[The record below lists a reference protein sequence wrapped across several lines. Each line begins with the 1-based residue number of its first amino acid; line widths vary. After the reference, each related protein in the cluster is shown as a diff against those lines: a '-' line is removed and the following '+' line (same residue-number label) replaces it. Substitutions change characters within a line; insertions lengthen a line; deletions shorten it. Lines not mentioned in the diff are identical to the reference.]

1 MENSLNMSEQ
11 NKIRVHLEFG
21 EVKADFEGD
30 VNQVFEFTVR
40 FLTEAYP
47 GLEILHGIVYTPDLV
62 KLATELVGH
71 VEITAEGP
79 ILVSASELSA
89 REAICIVLLGA
100 HVGNRLGKITKGTLS
115 SSDLATITGKARKT
129 ISNEVPR
136 LAADG
141 LVERTEEGEY
151 KLTILG
157 IRKTED
163 MLTERRPA

>member
-1 MENSLNMSEQ
+1 MSEQ

-21 EVKADFEGD
+21 ETKTDFEGD
-30 VNQVFEFTVR
+30 VNQVFEFIAR
-40 FLTEAYP
+40 FLTGVYP
-47 GLEILHGIVYTPDLV
+47 GLEVLRSIVYTPDIV
-62 KLATELVGH
+62 KLATELVGR

-79 ILVSASELSA
+79 ILVSGSELSA

-100 HVGNRLGKITKGTLS
+100 HVGNRLGKINKETLS
-115 SSDLATITGKARKT
+115 SSDLARITGKARKT

-141 LVERTEEGEY
+141 LVERTEEGQF

-157 IRKTED
+157 VRKTED